1 VRDIVLSK
9 TYAQSS
15 KRSTTGEQL
24 DPLNTW
30 WHRANVRRLTG
41 EQLRDAML
49 AASGELDAT
58 VGGPPVAIHLTAA
71 MTGRGRPAKSGPHD
85 GDKRRSLYLEVRRNF
100 AVPML
105 EAFDRPTPNRPCGAR
120 TVSNLPGQ
128 SLTLMNDPFVLA
140 RADALARRAQ
150 ADAPDNP
157 VDRMSALLWGRHLTP
172 EQVAQWAPDDDS
184 IETLTNIAH
193 AMLCAKAFSFL
204 P

>member
-1 VRDIVLSK
+1 
-9 TYAQSS
+9 
-15 KRSTTGEQL
+15 
-24 DPLNTW
+24 
-30 WHRANVRRLTG
+30 
-41 EQLRDAML
+41 
-49 AASGELDAT
+49 
-58 VGGPPVAIHLTAA
+58 
-71 MTGRGRPAKSGPHD
+71 
-85 GDKRRSLYLEVRRNF
+85 
-100 AVPML
+100 
-105 EAFDRPTPNRPCGAR
+105 
-120 TVSNLPGQ
+120 VSNLPGQ